1 MEQHVIIQKLVE
13 TIKGRKILAAV
24 FYTFNFDV
32 KLFENYL
39 LPVFLPNVNFS
50 DIEIQ
55 NSILW
60 RKYANDLPPVT
71 VYCDFHAKSN
81 DAPTLGYTVRAFDIK
96 TREGKKPCFHPKNS
110 FILLDDNTL
119 LVMTGSNNLSVGG
132 WCTNIEGV
140 SVFEMKNDT
149 YFPYTLKSEI
159 RRFVNEVLQTV
170 DKPPTEAEQM
180 LERFFSQRKH
190 TGHNDKRFYSSI
202 PGSFAKLLYEL
213 VKENE
218 NYPFSRIEIISPYFS
233 TSVKFVEES
242 LGFSSENKIYALT
255 PYSATNLADI
265 TQDVYTSFQDA
276 GIVWSRMIQV
286 DDDKVFRFNHSK
298 IYRLK
303 GENKMFT
310 IIGSANFTDAGWK
323 GAKMTGN
330 IENAVVYTEQVSNWK
345 DLLIEYNN
353 PEIQF
358 SLSNGDELSFDQRYD
373 VPDLNFVLDW
383 FNKTLSYDN
392 PKKNKFKGL
401 IMLPG
406 KNYEII
412 ADYGNKILLNAAQI
426 DELADNSIIK
436 VHEYGTQREFYFYP
450 LNLNIENKPYSSML
464 KLNDR
469 ELIELWQQVSIKDRD
484 KNEIADLLERFISS
498 RIDNEG
504 EFLVKQGLSKS
515 TLNMMASHINALIKL
530 EERLFNS
537 PLKVTEYGKSKELVN
552 YYLFTNNIDTLT
564 GYRNLLKEMLKE
576 SAILPGVQWF
586 LLNLLLHYFYD
597 YTKISRV
604 YEQLRTSKEGLKAKI
619 EKARIEISEEIK
631 ILKKNIKPGE
641 INENLYKWILNQIR
655 K

>member
-13 TIKGRKILAAV
+13 TIKGRQILAAV

-60 RKYANDLPPVT
+60 RKYANDLPPIT

-96 TREGKKPCFHPKNS
+96 TKEGKKPCFHPKNS

-119 LVMTGSNNLSVGG
+119 LIMTGSNNLSVGG
-132 WCTNIEGV
+132 WCTNVEGI

-149 YFPYTLKSEI
+149 YFPYTLKSDI
-159 RRFVNEVLQTV
+159 RRFVNEVLQTI
-170 DKPPTEAEQM
+170 DKPPTEAEQL

-202 PGSFAKLLYEL
+202 SGSFAKLLYEL

-233 TSVKFVEES
+233 TSVNFVEES
-242 LGFSSENKIYALT
+242 LSFSSENKIYALT
-255 PYSATNLADI
+255 PYSATNFADI
-265 TQDVYTSFQDA
+265 TKDVYNNFQDV
-276 GIVWSRMIQV
+276 GIVWSRMLQV

-310 IIGSANFTDAGWK
+310 IIGSANYTDAGWK
-323 GAKMTGN
+323 GAKLTGN
-330 IENAVVYTEQVSNWK
+330 IESAVVYTEHVSNWK

-412 ADYGNKILLNAAQI
+412 ADHGNKIQLNASQI

-450 LNLNIENKPYSSML
+450 LNLNIENKPYSSKL

-498 RIDNEG
+498 RLDSEG
-504 EFLVKQGLSKS
+504 DLLVKQGLSKS

-537 PLKVTEYGKSKELVN
+537 PLKVAEYGKSKELVD

-619 EKARIEISEEIK
+619 EKARIEITEEIK

-641 INENLYKWILNQIR
+641 INENLYKWIFNQIR